1 MDDFSVLEALARLVA
16 VVPYRDHDRKEV
28 WTAYLPHAVHVVGL
42 VGDQEA
48 ESRMLLLDRIGCC
61 EWTLGRY
68 QAAEL
73 AHRKVL
79 EQRKKGLGAEHP
91 STLVSMNNL
100 ALALSG
106 QGKHAEAETMH

>member
-1 MDDFSVLEALARLVA
+1 
-16 VVPYRDHDRKEV
+16 
-28 WTAYLPHAVHVVGL
+28 
-42 VGDQEA
+42 
-48 ESRMLLLDRIGCC
+48 MLLLDRIGCC

-106 QGKHAEAETMH
+106 QGKHAEAETMHWETLALKEKVSEKEHPHTLTSVYWLAHLLRQ

>member
-1 MDDFSVLEALARLVA
+1 M
-16 VVPYRDHDRKEV
+16 
-28 WTAYLPHAVHVVGL
+28 
-42 VGDQEA
+42 
-48 ESRMLLLDRIGCC
+48 
-61 EWTLGRY
+61 LGRY

-79 EQRKKGLGAEHP
+79 EQRKKGLGVEHP